1 MEIFKVD
8 KFNMSGNDRT
18 IYFMRDVFGMI
29 VRVVCAVSGRTGK
42 ISVFIIEQ
50 LAPEQIETEIGIRRI
65 GVHTFVTSDRPAFRQ
80 VERNAE
86 SAA

>member
-42 ISVFIIEQ
+42 IAVFIIEQ

-65 GVHTFVTSDRPAFRQ
+65 VVHTLITSDRPAFRQ

-86 SAA
+86 SAG

>member
-42 ISVFIIEQ
+42 IAVFIIEQ
-50 LAPEQIETEIGIRRI
+50 LAPE
-65 GVHTFVTSDRPAFRQ
+65 
-80 VERNAE
+80 
-86 SAA
+86 